1 LDILIGFGILLV
13 SYVIGSIP
21 FGLIIARLKTGKDI
35 RKVESGRTGFTNT
48 MRAAGLWAGLATG
61 GLDMLKSASAAWL
74 ARWLLPGLP
83 WIHALAPLLAV
94 FGHIHSIFLPE
105 RTPEGRLRLRGGAG
119 GVPSVGGALGLW
131 EPSVLILAPAGLL
144 ILFGVGYASVGTMS
158 VGAMA
163 MIIFAIRAA
172 MGLSPWEYVFYG
184 ILAEILI
191 IIALRPNIER
201 LLNGTERLVGWRA
214 RRRQTSQP

>member
-1 LDILIGFGILLV
+1 MGFGILLV

-21 FGLIIARLKTGKDI
+21 FGLIIARFTTGKDL
-35 RKVESGRTGFTNT
+35 RQVESGRTGLTNT

-61 GLDMLKSASAAWL
+61 GLDMLKSASATWL

-83 WIHALAPLLAV
+83 WVHALAPLLAV

-105 RTPEGRLRLRGGAG
+105 RTPEGRLHLRGGAG
-119 GVPSVGGALGLW
+119 GTSAVGGALGLW
-131 EPSVLILAPAGLL
+131 EPSALVLIPSGLL
-144 ILFGVGYASVGTMS
+144 ILFGVGYASVATMS

-163 MIIFAIRAA
+163 MVIFAIRAA
-172 MGLSPWEYVFYG
+172 MRLSPWEYVLYG
-184 ILAEILI
+184 VLVEMLI

-201 LLNGTERLVGWRA
+201 LLKGTERLVGWRA
-214 RRRQTSQP
+214 GRKQTTP